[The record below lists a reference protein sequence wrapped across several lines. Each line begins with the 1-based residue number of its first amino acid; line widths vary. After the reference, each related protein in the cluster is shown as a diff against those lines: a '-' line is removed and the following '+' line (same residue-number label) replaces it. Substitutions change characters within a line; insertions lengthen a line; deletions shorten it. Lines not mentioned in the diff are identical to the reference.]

1 MYQQH
6 SSYALF
12 IAHSGECVFEL
23 TNEIKICSY
32 EFLNVALGGNAWPV
46 LLHCFV
52 RSYELL
58 EQVVFSSAQAKHFFF
73 SLSVLPPF
81 PPCLFSTDEVV
92 FTVFQGM
99 TRDLLAARWPG
110 QFLGE
115 KRVFNLKA
123 KKTRLFRNFNHFKSL
138 KSFSI
143 HIKSPA
149 EHSRSPHQAGTL
161 DWFRESNR
169 IKFCFKATEL
179 HLWSSSM
186 TIKAIL
192 SPEFTSYMFSFPRI
206 LAHLISIP
214 KRYFLSLRKQE
225 AFSYFSD
232 VTTWSLRR
240 HFTKAT

>member
-115 KRVFNLKA
+115 TRVFNLKT
-123 KKTRLFRNFNHFKSL
+123 KKPRLFRNLNHFKSL

-169 IKFCFKATEL
+169 IKFCFEATEL

-186 TIKAIL
+186 TIL
-192 SPEFTSYMFSFPRI
+192 SPEFTSCRSPFQKS
-206 LAHLISIP
+206 
-214 KRYFLSLRKQE
+214 
-225 AFSYFSD
+225 
-232 VTTWSLRR
+232 
-240 HFTKAT
+240 